1 MVSLKNNDEKG
12 YTISITSLNGTGVT
26 FFLGGGEKDD
36 KTVTFLIIGL
46 SVNNQLWRSL

>member
-26 FFLGGGEKDD
+26 FFLGGEDD

>member
-26 FFLGGGEKDD
+26 F
-36 KTVTFLIIGL
+36 LIIGL

>member
-1 MVSLKNNDEKG
+1 MAKEFITKDNLNNIFSKATPTRAD
-12 YTISITSLNGTGVT
+12 ILQ
-26 FFLGGGEKDD
+26 GGGGKDD

>member
-26 FFLGGGEKDD
+26 FFLGGGEDD

>member
-1 MVSLKNNDEKG
+1 MASLKNNDEQG
-12 YTISITSLNGTGVT
+12 YAISISSLNTTGVT
-26 FFLGGGEKDD
+26 FSLGGKDD